1 GAWYYIH
8 RRETSLKQR
17 QKELEKTVR
26 ERTTEA
32 VKQKERAE
40 ASEAFKSRFLANMSH
55 EIRTP
60 LHGIAGFTD
69 LLLDTSLSE
78 KQRRWLSSIHQSTER
93 LTVVV
98 NDILDISKF
107 EAGEVRLRQA
117 PFSPARIAADVQD
130 SLSIRAKYKGIDLT
144 VLIGENVPEAVIG
157 DPTRLYQILMNLAG
171 NAVKFTE
178 NGEVR
183 LSISGSNQS
192 EPDIVYLEFT
202 VSDTGIGITPEKI
215 STIFESFQQAGD
227 DTTARFGG
235 TGLGLTIAR
244 ELVQLHGSDIR
255 VESELGKGSIFSF
268 VLSLPLANA
277 SDLQTKPYHSD
288 SLYFSEPLRFL
299 LVDENPLN
307 REIAS
312 EALYRHFENAAITEA
327 TNGKEAVE
335 RLEGQDFDLIL
346 MDVQMPEMSGT
357 EAAQYIRQHF
367 SGVKQNIPIIALS
380 ASTTPEEIEKNL
392 ESGMNR
398 HLGKPFKPQELAA
411 AIAEILQL
419 TPGQALPLTPV
430 ASQDPNPANSDGP
443 FDLSFLRDFCAGD
456 EEQVQHFLHKFKAQC
471 PLEMEQ
477 LENAFQQQDRDG
489 IFQAAHSFKPQLEF
503 VGLTGAAQ
511 LAADLEQGARKGTS
525 IEALRDLAEQLKR
538 NLAV

>member
-1 GAWYYIH
+1 MTYILFAILISGGAWYYIH

-26 ERTTEA
+26 ERTAEA

-78 KQRRWLSSIHQSTER
+78 KQRRWLTSIHQSTER

-98 NDILDISKF
+98 NDILDISKL

-130 SLSIRAKYKGIDLT
+130 SLSIRAKYKGIDLS

-157 DPTRLYQILMNLAG
+157 DPTRLYQILMNLVG

-183 LSISGSNQS
+183 LSITGSIQP
-192 EPDIVYLEFT
+192 EEGFTYLEFT
-202 VSDTGIGITPEKI
+202 VSDTGIGIAPEKI

-244 ELVQLHGSDIR
+244 ELVQLHGSDIQ
-255 VESELGKGSIFSF
+255 VESALLKGS
-268 VLSLPLANA
+268 
-277 SDLQTKPYHSD
+277 T
-288 SLYFSEPLRFL
+288 L
-299 LVDENPLN
+299 L
-307 REIAS
+307 
-312 EALYRHFENAAITEA
+312 
-327 TNGKEAVE
+327 
-335 RLEGQDFDLIL
+335 
-346 MDVQMPEMSGT
+346 
-357 EAAQYIRQHF
+357 
-367 SGVKQNIPIIALS
+367 
-380 ASTTPEEIEKNL
+380 
-392 ESGMNR
+392 
-398 HLGKPFKPQELAA
+398 
-411 AIAEILQL
+411 
-419 TPGQALPLTPV
+419 
-430 ASQDPNPANSDGP
+430 
-443 FDLSFLRDFCAGD
+443 FCA
-456 EEQVQHFLHKFKAQC
+456 LLTAC
-471 PLEMEQ
+471 S
-477 LENAFQQQDRDG
+477 
-489 IFQAAHSFKPQLEF
+489 HS
-503 VGLTGAAQ
+503 
-511 LAADLEQGARKGTS
+511 
-525 IEALRDLAEQLKR
+525 
-538 NLAV
+538 